1 MKAYVKPQLFFESY
15 ELNQNIAAC
24 GWDLQHDK
32 KETCVAWYD
41 PKRDNLHPDLD
52 LYMFTDSPRC
62 SILESSYCYM
72 NNTGKDDAFKV
83 FQS

>member
-24 GWDLQHDK
+24 GWDLQQNS
-32 KETCVAWYD
+32 KETCKAWYD
-41 PKRDNLHPDLD
+41 PNLDNSYPYPGVSL
-52 LYMFTDSPRC
+52 FTSSPRC

>member
-24 GWDLQHDK
+24 GWDLKHDK
-32 KETCVAWYD
+32 KETCKAWYD
-41 PKRDNLHPDLD
+41 PNLDNSYPYPDVSL
-52 LYMFTDSPRC
+52 FTSSSLC
-62 SILESSYCYM
+62 SILGSSYCYT
-72 NNTGKDDAFKV
+72 NSTGKDDIDKV